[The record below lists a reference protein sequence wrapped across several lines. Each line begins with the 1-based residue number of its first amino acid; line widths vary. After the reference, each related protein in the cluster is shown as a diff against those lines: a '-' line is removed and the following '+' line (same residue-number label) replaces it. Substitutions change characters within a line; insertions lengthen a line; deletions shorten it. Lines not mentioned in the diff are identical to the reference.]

1 MRTITIANH
10 KGGCGK
16 STTAMILTQ
25 GLARRGFRVLLIDLD
40 SQGNTSYSLS
50 DDIEKIPVSKFFSE
64 KNIDIFRP
72 KVGMDPK
79 IFAATSEWCLSDQ
92 RQKFSISD
100 FKQVL
105 ERVSALFDYVVI
117 DTAPALNELLIV
129 AISVSD
135 RVIIPMQ
142 ADIYSMQGL
151 SREIDIIED
160 IRERTNKPI
169 AIAGLLLLRYNP
181 RSSLSKSIYNQ
192 LGTIADK
199 FGTKVYKA
207 TIRESIAI
215 KECQYLKANLFR
227 DYKRNKVVEDC
238 NAFIDEFL
246 SDLKRS

>member
-25 GLARRGFRVLLIDLD
+25 GLARRGFRTLLIDLD
-40 SQGNTSYSLS
+40 SQGNTSYSLG
-50 DDIEKIPVSKFFSE
+50 DEVEKIPVSKFFSE
-64 KNIDIFRP
+64 KKIDMFRP
-72 KVGMDPK
+72 KGGLDPLL
-79 IFAATSEWCLSDQ
+79 FAVTSEWSLSDP
-92 RQKFSISD
+92 RQKFSILA
-100 FKQVL
+100 FREAL
-105 ERVSALFDYVVI
+105 ERVSPLFDYVVI
-117 DTAPALNELLIV
+117 DTAPALNELLV
-129 AISVSD
+129 LAISVSD

-160 IRERTNKPI
+160 IRERTNQPI
-169 AIAGLLLLRYNP
+169 EIAGLLLLRYNP

-199 FGTKVYKA
+199 LGTKVFKA
-207 TIRESIAI
+207 TIRDSIAI
-215 KECQYLKANLFR
+215 RECQYLKGNLYR
-227 DYKRNKVVEDC
+227 DYKRNKVVADC
-238 NAFIDEFL
+238 NEFIDEFL